1 MNPVMIFRGR
11 LVMQGALTATYV
23 SNFDS
28 QADKYL
34 ASEKDEWDVMVF
46 LGGVSISTTIYG
58 AGTIGIW
65 QPAVKAAVVGSL
77 ATTVVNSGLAVI
89 GSAAT
94 AGGAVVT
101 AAAPVAAGYAI
112 GATAGTVIANEVW
125 GEEGAADAIDF
136 YTGQGNYSEY
146 FDVTGNISTI
156 IDLGIK
162 PTISKTKKKVKTTVK
177 KGIKTVEQT
186 VKQISRGLQLRRP
199 KQRRWRFW

>member
-11 LVMQGALTATYV
+11 LVMQGILTAGYV
-23 SNFDS
+23 TSFDR
-28 QADKYL
+28 AGDKYL
-34 ASEKDEWDVMVF
+34 DSDRDAIDAGRLISSTAFSTLVF
-46 LGGVSISTTIYG
+46 G

-65 QPAVKAAVVGSL
+65 APAVKAGVVGTVATRV
-77 ATTVVNSGLAVI
+77 ATTTATVAG
-89 GSAAT
+89 AA
-94 AGGAVVT
+94 VT
-101 AAAPVAAGYAI
+101 AAAPIAAGYAI
-112 GATAGTVIANEVW
+112 GAVAGTVIANEVW
-125 GEEGAADAIDF
+125 GEEGAADALDF

-162 PTISKTKKKVKTTVK
+162 PTISKTKKKVKSTVK

-199 KQRRWRFW
+199 KRRRWRFW

>member
-11 LVMQGALTATYV
+11 LVMQGVLLGGYLA
-23 SNFDS
+23 SSDRS
-28 QADKYL
+28 ADKYRDSDKDPIDTMIVISEVFG
-34 ASEKDEWDVMVF
+34 ASIIM
-46 LGGVSISTTIYG
+46 G

-65 QPAVKAAVVGSL
+65 APAAKAAVVGNI
-77 ATTVVNSGLAVI
+77 ATVAVT
-89 GSAAT
+89 AT
-94 AGGAVVT
+94 ANVTGAAVT
-101 AAAPVAAGYAI
+101 AIAPVATGYAI
-112 GATAGTVIANEVW
+112 GAVAGTVIANEVW
-125 GEEGAADAIDF
+125 GEDGAADAIDF

-156 IDLGIK
+156 VDLGIK

-186 VKQISRGLQLRRP
+186 VKQIGRGLQLRRP